1 MLGWWWWWG
10 VIRCI
15 TLKVRC
21 FYDCLPHGK
30 SYTRQR
36 AFCVETGHKLSLLK
50 YTLLLHLTC
59 IRTDMV
65 FGFITS
71 VLMNDMKS
79 IFQCSHILLWS
90 WEARTDLQWNV
101 VVLYQFFSSL
111 TQISW
116 ISFAHSLFLRSP
128 IIVKLCIRHGS
139 NTIVFYTKL
148 QNDKQINWCYRPP
161 RLRKI

>member
-10 VIRCI
+10 VIRFI

-21 FYDCLPHGK
+21 FYDCLPNGK

-36 AFCVETGHKLSLLK
+36 AFVWKRGTSCPYWNILS
-50 YTLLLHLTC
+50 YC
-59 IRTDMV
+59 IWHV
-65 FGFITS
+65 FGQIWS
-71 VLMNDMKS
+71 VDLSQVFWRMTWNRFSMFSHFTMVLRSHDRFAMKRCCTVP
-79 IFQCSHILLWS
+79 I
-90 WEARTDLQWNV
+90 
-101 VVLYQFFSSL
+101 FSSL

-116 ISFAHSLFLRSP
+116 ISFAHTLFLSSP
-128 IIVKLCIRHGS
+128 TIVKLCIRHGS
-139 NTIVFYTKL
+139 TTIVFYTKL